1 MSDEAVRTDR
11 YRIVLCRTEG
21 AGNLGS
27 VCRAMK
33 AMGFRH
39 LDLVNPA
46 PSAVRPELVKEMA
59 IHAYDI
65 FETARYFPTLE
76 DALADS
82 SLSAAFARRQGSL
95 RKTGFRELPDFQ
107 VEMAA
112 RQGSAEHRGGLISL
126 VFGNEK
132 HGLDKEEVSRCT
144 YSIQIPTHTDFPS
157 LNLAQAV
164 QIACWELRQI
174 TKDHR
179 KAKKLQMSTPSRSA
193 PLSIQEFADLG
204 KEVVSIFQNLGFYH
218 KGGEEKARE
227 MWRDL
232 FTRAGVDLE
241 EAKWLQGTMGKL
253 RGIKPKLQEEAQDS

>member
-1 MSDEAVRTDR
+1 MSDEAVKTDR

-46 PSAVRPELVKEMA
+46 SSAVRPELVREMA

-76 DALADS
+76 EALADS

-95 RKTGFRELPDFQ
+95 RKTGFRELPDFRG
-107 VEMAA
+107 EMAL
-112 RQGSAEHRGGLISL
+112 RLNTQEDGITSL

-179 KAKKLQMSTPSRSA
+179 KAKKLQMSTPSRST
-193 PLSIQEFADLG
+193 PLKIQEFADLG
-204 KEVVSIFQNLGFYH
+204 NEVVSIFQNLGFYH

-232 FTRAGVDLE
+232 FTRAGLDQE
-241 EAKWLQGTMGKL
+241 EAQWLQGTMGKL
-253 RGIKPKLQEEAQDS
+253 RGIKPKT